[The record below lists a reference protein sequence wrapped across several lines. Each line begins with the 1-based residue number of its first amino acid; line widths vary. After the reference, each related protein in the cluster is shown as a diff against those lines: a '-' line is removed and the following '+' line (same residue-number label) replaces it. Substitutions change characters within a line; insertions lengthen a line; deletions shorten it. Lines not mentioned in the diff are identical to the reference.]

1 MPCDTG
7 VYELLLGEAQQVL
20 SAVDEAPWIMNERR
34 ATLGLLLDDDGLLA
48 LHSNSCLNG
57 FVTPG
62 VSDALGLAAPS
73 FIANN
78 LMSVDGKRKKK
89 RKTEAFHT
97 SGLTWQP
104 LKLVEKLAY
113 QQVSAVPNR
122 AHIISVHSRTRNC
135 RELQRISRTR
145 FLAMALWLCVHGVLH
160 DNRVT
165 ADRKLKDMQSS
176 EAEF

>member
-104 LKLVEKLAY
+104 LKLVWKASLSTSFCCTKQGPY
-113 QQVSAVPNR
+113 
-122 AHIISVHSRTRNC
+122 HFCTFTHK
-135 RELQRISRTR
+135 ELQRATKN
-145 FLAMALWLCVHGVLH
+145 FKNKVLGHGLMALCAWGS
-160 DNRVT
+160 T
-165 ADRKLKDMQSS
+165 
-176 EAEF
+176 